1 MADNEE
7 EPTLP
12 PMPPGNNQGETVPP
26 IPYTKRKRRTASH
39 LFSDS
44 SDVPVFSS
52 DDDPAAENYVEA
64 RRTKKRFAGPWFSQ
78 EQQTEAGPS
87 QLASSK
93 RTLQRQIDSGVFM
106 GSDTS
111 LDEMLDHI
119 PAPSTSRLPELIQPP
134 TKPPLPAQPPQLSR
148 PEAAARAR
156 IQSCID
162 NAVEIIDLS

>member
-12 PMPPGNNQGETVPP
+12 PMPLGNWNT
-26 IPYTKRKRRTASH
+26 PYAKRKRSTASH

-52 DDDPAAENYVEA
+52 DDDPAAENYA
-64 RRTKKRFAGPWFSQ
+64 QGRRPKKRFAGPWFTQ
-78 EQQTEAGPS
+78 DQQPAS
-87 QLASSK
+87 SSK

-111 LDEMLDHI
+111 IDDILDDI
-119 PAPSTSRLPELIQPP
+119 PAPPTSRLPELIQPP
-134 TKPPLPAQPPQLSR
+134 TKPPP
-148 PEAAARAR
+148 PEAVARAR
-156 IQSCID
+156 IQSCMD
-162 NAVEIIDLS
+162 NAVETIDLS